1 VRKKSTE
8 PSDDTL
14 GAGTVSEGH
23 QTRRPSGGGRLAL
36 AISHPA
42 GAEGKSIW
50 QELEKLP
57 AQIQLDCSAV
67 IPRHFGADVASEV
80 GNLASFGLPR
90 D

>member
-1 VRKKSTE
+1 M
-8 PSDDTL
+8 
-14 GAGTVSEGH
+14 
-23 QTRRPSGGGRLAL
+23 